1 MRLGNPA
8 RMVGMGTKHDEL
20 PCLWSKMIVFTKM
33 PLNDWNMLLG
43 YVFSSELLKILV
55 IPPNM
60 VLGVGKHNVFVFG
73 RKLLGT
79 LEVVLL
85 PKAPPN

>member
-1 MRLGNPA
+1 
-8 RMVGMGTKHDEL
+8 
-20 PCLWSKMIVFTKM
+20 M
-33 PLNDWNMLLG
+33 PLNDWNMFLG

-60 VLGVGKHNVFVFG
+60 VLGVGKHHVFG

-79 LEVVLL
+79 LEVAL
-85 PKAPPN
+85 PQGPNELMLGISSATRISSL